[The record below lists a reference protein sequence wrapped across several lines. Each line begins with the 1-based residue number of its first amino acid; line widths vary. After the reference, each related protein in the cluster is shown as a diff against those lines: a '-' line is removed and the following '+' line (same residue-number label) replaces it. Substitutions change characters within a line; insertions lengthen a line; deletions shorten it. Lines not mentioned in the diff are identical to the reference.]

1 MGGHGILP
9 EGITSADRGFLL
21 GEGTTTVGSGEGA
34 DLRLEGLESEHAM
47 IVHDQFDEY
56 VFVRVL

>member
-1 MGGHGILP
+1 MRI
-9 EGITSADRGFLL
+9 RGFLL

>member
-1 MGGHGILP
+1 MESCLKGSPVRI
-9 EGITSADRGFLL
+9 RGFLL

-47 IVHDQFDEY
+47 IVHDQFDE
-56 VFVRVL
+56 